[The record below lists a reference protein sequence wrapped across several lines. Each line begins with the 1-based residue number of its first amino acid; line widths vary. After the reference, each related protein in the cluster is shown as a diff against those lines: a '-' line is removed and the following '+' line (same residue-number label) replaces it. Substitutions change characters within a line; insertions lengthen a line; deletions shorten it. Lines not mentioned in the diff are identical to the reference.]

1 MSSQVLT
8 PQVSPALDCWVRL
21 LRAHAATTRAMSAE
35 LVADHGLTI
44 NDYEALFHLSRAD
57 NSAMRRVD
65 LAEQL
70 LLTPSGVTRLLD
82 GLERAGWVT
91 KASCSSDARVTYA
104 VLTDDGRA
112 KLERASRSHVLQIR
126 ALFEERFSAKELET
140 LGGLLARLP
149 GATDADGGDCT
160 E

>member
-1 MSSQVLT
+1 
-8 PQVSPALDCWVRL
+8 
-21 LRAHAATTRAMSAE
+21 MSAE

-91 KASCSSDARVTYA
+91 KGSCSTDARVTYA
-104 VLTDDGRA
+104 VLTEEGRA

-126 ALFEERFSAKELET
+126 ALFEERFSAEELET